1 MLSIIER
8 GSFMIANIDNLSF
21 PLLILSQL
29 LLHNY
34 NFVAE
39 VNYPIPNNY
48 M

>member
-8 GSFMIANIDNLSF
+8 GSFINANIDNLSF

-29 LLHNY
+29 LLYNY

-39 VNYPIPNNY
+39 VNYSILNNY
-48 M
+48 I